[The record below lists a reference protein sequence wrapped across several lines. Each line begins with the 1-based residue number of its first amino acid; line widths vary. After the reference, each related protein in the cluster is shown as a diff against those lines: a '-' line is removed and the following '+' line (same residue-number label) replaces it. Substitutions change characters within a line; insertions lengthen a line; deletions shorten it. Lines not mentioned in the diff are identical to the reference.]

1 MAVALFD
8 RIVKVE
14 LKKMTKSNYWDNKD
28 YEKYKLPETPNER
41 EKVLAK
47 FEDADNGALYLPDAR
62 MSAFRVRTRE
72 RFLNWLKVFAFR
84 YHYQLGEFSDYTAN
98 WLDKVQHDGSPIV
111 EIFIQII
118 KGSSQAESKKDSNN
132 VLTFHLHPTT
142 FIITIQGNH
151 HKYWSDHEF
160 LYMRSMVDAA
170 CGIISGEDN
179 QMEQEL
185 EFSDPNLSQFET
197 VLDVSETD
205 LKVTSSLQS
214 NKSDKSKTIPTSEET
229 KVDQNVISSIHV
241 IEERVCQLS
250 STFDKHIECINEKL
264 KQIDKFD
271 TIIKSNT
278 SDLDSRIKLLEEK
291 LYKKNKR
298 KLKRRHSG
306 QVKRNRA
313 KLQISKR

>member
-1 MAVALFD
+1 MFV
-8 RIVKVE
+8 
-14 LKKMTKSNYWDNKD
+14 
-28 YEKYKLPETPNER
+28 
-41 EKVLAK
+41 
-47 FEDADNGALYLPDAR
+47 
-62 MSAFRVRTRE
+62 
-72 RFLNWLKVFAFR
+72 FR
-84 YHYQLGEFSDYTAN
+84 YHYQFGELSDYTAN
-98 WLDKVQHDGSPIV
+98 WLDKVQHDGGPIV

-118 KGSSQAESKKDSNN
+118 KGSSQAESKKDSNK

-142 FIITIQGNH
+142 FLITIQGNH

-179 QMEQEL
+179 QMEQEF

-205 LKVTSSLQS
+205 LKVTSSPKS

-229 KVDQNVISSIHV
+229 KVHQNVISSIHV
-241 IEERVCQLS
+241 IEEKVCQLS

-278 SDLDSRIKLLEEK
+278 SDLVSRIKLLEEK
-291 LYKKNKR
+291 LYKR
-298 KLKRRHSG
+298 KLKRRHS
-306 QVKRNRA
+306 
-313 KLQISKR
+313 